1 MFIKWQIR
9 QRRRSASYLGHLLT
23 CSLVQSHRVDGKPR
37 HRVVAYLGGVRDAL
51 HTNHRILFW
60 QNVRYRLDQLDLDPD
75 IRAKIETDIA
85 ARVPYT
91 SEAERERG

>member
-1 MFIKWQIR
+1 MFIKWQTR
-9 QRRRSASYLGHLLT
+9 ERRTSVRILGHLVT
-23 CSLVQSHRVDGKPR
+23 CSLVESHRVDGKPR

-60 QNVRYRLDQLDLDPD
+60 HNVRYRLDQLDLDPD
-75 IRAKIETDIA
+75 IRTRIEADIA